1 MARILKAIGNSLLTG
16 MANFVVYP
24 FIGRNPT
31 CVRIGNGELAR
42 YFGAVGDCLSRSVV
56 TYERMH

>member
-1 MARILKAIGNSLLTG
+1 MARILKVISDSLLVG

-24 FIGRNPT
+24 FVGKAPT
-31 CVRIGNGELAR
+31 CVRICDGYLAR

-56 TYERMH
+56 AFERSL